1 MLQTKN
7 HEGLFSRANQLA
19 LERDYKK
26 AIELYNTLIE
36 SDPKNTL
43 YKIHLGVAYFD
54 AGDYLNVIRI
64 TSDYLKLEAKAPF
77 VHQLRGRAFFKL
89 EKFESSLDEFNLEIK
104 KNPDY
109 AEVYCDKAYSLHA
122 LNRANESLE
131 FAMKARQMDPKISD
145 AYNCMAMSL
154 NLQGRY
160 KDAIEYCLQAIEL
173 DGSNPNFYRTLGDIS
188 YNQEDFKGAIKFYK
202 RSCRDG
208 DNFFISAFQKSRAH
222 LSSFDFE
229 SGWQLYENRHLR
241 ESKSKAHLYQEF
253 SKINFKSIK
262 NILILKEQGIGDEIL
277 FGSLLHEIDDHN
289 REVYVE
295 IDERLISIFKRSFL
309 HIKFFTGENYPKE
322 FKPDITFGIGSLAG
336 FLRQSVDSF
345 KNQKIKFLESEKYK
359 TLDLEDRL
367 SQLKTHPHQK
377 VCGIAWRSQN
387 KQFGI
392 QKSIDLGYL
401 EKIFKIPN
409 VIFVSLQ
416 YGGHEEEIDKIKK
429 SCGVKIHKLGDIDLW
444 HDIESLCSLVDACD
458 FIITSSNLTV
468 HLAGSLGKKTFLLA
482 PRGEGRLFY
491 WYIGLKKSLW
501 YSSVS
506 VFHQKDVGNWQDPIN
521 EIYQEIMR
529 EKIYIHK

>member
-19 LERDYKK
+19 LEHEYKK

-89 EKFESSLDEFNLEIK
+89 EKFESSLVEFNLEIK

-109 AEVYCDKAYSLHA
+109 AEVYCDKAYSLYA

-131 FAMKARQMDPKISD
+131 SAMKASQMDPKISD

-160 KDAIEYCLQAIEL
+160 KDAIECCVQAIEL

-208 DNFFISAFQKSRAH
+208 DNFFLSAFQKSRAH

-253 SKINFKSIK
+253 SKINS
-262 NILILKEQGIGDEIL
+262 NPQGAGD
-277 FGSLLHEIDDHN
+277 
-289 REVYVE
+289 R
-295 IDERLISIFKRSFL
+295 R
-309 HIKFFTGENYPKE
+309 
-322 FKPDITFGIGSLAG
+322 
-336 FLRQSVDSF
+336 
-345 KNQKIKFLESEKYK
+345 
-359 TLDLEDRL
+359 
-367 SQLKTHPHQK
+367 
-377 VCGIAWRSQN
+377 
-387 KQFGI
+387 
-392 QKSIDLGYL
+392 
-401 EKIFKIPN
+401 
-409 VIFVSLQ
+409 
-416 YGGHEEEIDKIKK
+416 
-429 SCGVKIHKLGDIDLW
+429 
-444 HDIESLCSLVDACD
+444 
-458 FIITSSNLTV
+458 
-468 HLAGSLGKKTFLLA
+468 
-482 PRGEGRLFY
+482 
-491 WYIGLKKSLW
+491 
-501 YSSVS
+501 
-506 VFHQKDVGNWQDPIN
+506 
-521 EIYQEIMR
+521 
-529 EKIYIHK
+529 